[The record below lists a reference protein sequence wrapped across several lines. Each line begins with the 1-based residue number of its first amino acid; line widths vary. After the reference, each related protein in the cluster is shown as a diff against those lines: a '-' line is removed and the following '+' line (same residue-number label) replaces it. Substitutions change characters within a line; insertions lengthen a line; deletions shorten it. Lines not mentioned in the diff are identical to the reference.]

1 MLSYLNMQF
10 IIKNINFHRRD
21 FEVTWKD
28 FTNSNVTCALAALTL
43 SRFP

>member
-10 IIKNINFHRRD
+10 IINNITFHRRD
-21 FEVTWKD
+21 FEVKD
-28 FTNSNVTCALAALTL
+28 FPNSNVTCALAAFTL